1 MFIDEREGDVGT
13 ESAMTVP
20 EQSKRI
26 MANKALFSTSR
37 GRAVPGADTLNN
49 AGGRAYSLSSE
60 AALAQYG
67 ATGCLNG
74 TFYTDATEQLDTL
87 SKLAA
92 GVDDRFLAQTAVY
105 CRERGYMKDVPAFL
119 SAVLASRDTELLSEI
134 FPRVID
140 NGKMLRNFVQILRSG
155 VTGRKSLGSAPKR
168 LVRRWL
174 DRASERQLMAAAVG
188 NDPSLAD
195 VVKMVHP
202 KPKTKTQEAFY
213 GWLLGRDYDFMDLP
227 SNVRAYELWK
237 RQREGAVPEVPFQFL
252 TALDLGTEDWKEIA
266 RKASWQMTR
275 MNLNTFARHG
285 VFKDRKMAALIA
297 ERLSNKEKVTR
308 SRVFPYQLLAAYLN
322 AGSGV
327 PSKVKNALQEAMEIA
342 TSNVPEVPGR
352 VFICPDVS
360 ASMHSPV
367 TGYRRGSSSKVRC
380 VDVAALVAATLLRT
394 NKEAV
399 VLPFMHQVLSVK
411 LNPYD
416 SVMTNAK
423 KLASLP
429 AGGTDCSAPL
439 AWMNQHKCEA
449 DFVFFVSDNESW
461 IDTENRHWNPGT
473 AVMKQWE
480 ILKRRSPKAVMAC
493 LDIQPNNHTQA
504 PERPDILNIG
514 GFSDQVFK
522 IVSRFAKR
530 ELHGDHLVSEIR
542 QIELAAS
549 PALA

>member
-1 MFIDEREGDVGT
+1 
-13 ESAMTVP
+13 
-20 EQSKRI
+20 
-26 MANKALFSTSR
+26 MANKALFKTNR
-37 GRAVPGADTLNN
+37 GRAIPAADTLNN

-67 ATGCLNG
+67 ATGCFNG
-74 TFYTDATEQLDTL
+74 TYYTDATEQVDTL
-87 SKLAA
+87 SRLAA
-92 GVDDRFLAQTAVY
+92 GVDDRFLAQTAIF
-105 CRERGYMKDVPAFL
+105 CREQGYMKDVPAFL
-119 SAVLASRDTELLSEI
+119 CAVLANRNTGLLSEI

-168 LVRRWL
+168 LVRQWL
-174 DRASERQLMAAAVG
+174 DQASARQLMAAAVG

-202 KPKTKTQEAFY
+202 KPKSKTQEAFY
-213 GWLLGRDYDFMDLP
+213 GWLLGRECDFMELP
-227 SNVRAYELWK
+227 HNVRAYELWK
-237 RQREGAVPEVPFQFL
+237 SQREGAVPEVPFQFL

-266 RKASWQMTR
+266 RNATWQMTR
-275 MNLNTFARHG
+275 MNLNAFARHG
-285 VFKDRKMAALIA
+285 VFKDRNLVSLIA
-297 ERLSNKEKVTR
+297 ERLRNEEDVKR

-322 AGSGV
+322 AGKDV
-327 PSKVKNALQEAMEIA
+327 PRKVKNALQDAMELA
-342 TSNVPEVPGR
+342 TANVPEVPGR

-360 ASMHSPV
+360 ASMHCPV

-380 VDVAALVAATLLRT
+380 VDVAALVAATLLRA
-394 NKEAV
+394 NKDAV
-399 VLPFMHQVLSVK
+399 VLPFMHKVLNVK

-416 SVMTNAK
+416 SIMTNAK

-439 AWMNQHKCEA
+439 ALMNRKKCEA

-461 IDTENRHWNPGT
+461 IDTERRWNPGT
-473 AVMKQWE
+473 AVMSQWE
-480 ILKRRSPKAVMAC
+480 TLKRRSPKAIMAC
-493 LDIQPNNHTQA
+493 LDIQPNSHTQA
-504 PERPDILNIG
+504 PERPDVLNIG

-530 ELHGDHLVSEIR
+530 ELHGEHLVNEIR
-542 QIELAAS
+542 RIELAAT
-549 PALA
+549 PATA